1 MNARR
6 AAEEAEMYI
15 GEIEEIGVIEP
26 ISLPESQPAETDPEN
41 DVVPLRIEEPVA
53 AR

>member
-1 MNARR
+1 
-6 AAEEAEMYI
+6 MYI

-26 ISLPESQPAETDPEN
+26 ISVPESQPAEADPQP
-41 DVVPLRIEEPVA
+41 DGVVPLRIEEPVP